1 MYTLLIKIN
10 VFQAKQKNK
19 LYNSVRKIA
28 LIITRVTSE
37 DFEKKGLLISSP
49 LYLRTLTPLF
59 ASGRDR

>member
-28 LIITRVTSE
+28 LIITRVASQN
-37 DFEKKGLLISSP
+37 FEK
-49 LYLRTLTPLF
+49 
-59 ASGRDR
+59 RDF